1 MDWKPSSKSCFA
13 GVGKSRKTFNLND
26 DTCESLALKSAQTK
40 KSQGEI
46 IDELVKS
53 FIERVEARGD
63 QFVGMGHKKE
73 SIDKLGFQCQSCGAT
88 AKDAQ
93 LHIDH
98 IAPTSLFP
106 ELSKHENNLQ
116 ILCKRCNVRKG
127 NKFIRDY
134 RRKTK

>member
-1 MDWKPSSKSCFA
+1 MNWKPSSKSVFA

-26 DTCESLALKSAQTK
+26 DTCESLALKSSQTK

-46 IDELVKS
+46 IDELVKL

-63 QFVGMGHKKE
+63 QFVGLGHKKE
-73 SIDKLGFQCQSCGAT
+73 SIDKLGFKCQRCGAT
-88 AKDAQ
+88 AKDAR

-98 IAPTSLFP
+98 IAPLSLFP
-106 ELSKHENNLQ
+106 ELSKDEKNLQ
-116 ILCKRCNVRKG
+116 ILCNRCNVSKG

-134 RRKTK
+134 RQG